1 MKFNLTDWVSIYTV
15 LYCNTLVCSSIYL
28 FTNSS
33 TFLLQ
38 LSRPTVTFL
47 GLPGSCKTPPAA
59 SCWSPCRHVTHGGA
73 ARGVAGLDAAAHTGG
88 SFRQDE
94 GIAAEIVGGRLRHN
108 LSTDQKKGNNTKF
121 CAGSAIFLLTPL
133 RQAGG
138 AQLSQWR
145 QLEIYL

>member
-1 MKFNLTDWVSIYTV
+1 MYLSMKFNLTDWVSIYTV

-47 GLPGSCKTPPAA
+47 GWPGSCKTPPVA

-94 GIAAEIVGGRLRHN
+94 GIAAEIVGGRLPATHMTRD
-108 LSTDQKKGNNTKF
+108 TRDTRD
-121 CAGSAIFLLTPL
+121 T
-133 RQAGG
+133 
-138 AQLSQWR
+138 
-145 QLEIYL
+145 